1 MRLSSPN
8 KCRWMYRP
16 TICSMFASVFSD
28 PFVLKKPKFPTAA
41 CSTSSLAAT
50 ELPSCVRVNAIRQ
63 LNARMFCMATNRF
76 PLSSTSSTCTTIAQM
91 SLYIGGGQGARNFSQ
106 DSLEPC
112 RENSQ
117 LSLKVISSSSLMSSI
132 FPSLTTNS
140 IRVSPSSHRNLT
152 CIHLPT
158 TTNSGS
164 LFIFCLRL
172 SAHFLFRVSSIS
184 SLHIGSIVGW
194 FFDDCEADAARADRA
209 DKFLPLIPT
218 SFLEFI

>member
-1 MRLSSPN
+1 
-8 KCRWMYRP
+8 MYRP

-28 PFVLKKPKFPTAA
+28 PFVIEKPGVPTAA
-41 CSTSSLAAT
+41 CATSSLAAT
-50 ELPSCVRVNAIRQ
+50 ELPSCMRIKAIRR
-63 LNARMFCMATNRF
+63 LKARMFCMATNRF

-91 SLYIGGGQGARNFSQ
+91 SLYIGGGQGARNFLQ

-112 RENSQ
+112 NENSQ
-117 LSLKVISSSSLMSSI
+117 LSLNVISSSSLMSSI

-172 SAHFLFRVSSIS
+172 SAHFLLRVSTIS

-194 FFDDCEADAARADRA
+194 LFDDCEADAARADRA
-209 DKFLPLIPT
+209 DKSFRLSPLPSSSLYKKIY
-218 SFLEFI
+218 